1 MAAQHNLYIDQGADF
16 SAEIGI
22 YDDSNALWDLTGYS
36 GAAKMKKSHYSSTS
50 HAFTVSIGSGK
61 VTLAMTAAA
70 TAAIEQGRYLYDVV
84 ITAAGGTKTRVIEG
98 LITINPGV
106 TLIQKLLYL
115 IDLKY

>member
-50 HAFTVSIGSGK
+50 HAFAVSIGTGK
-61 VTLAMTAAA
+61 VTLSMNAAT
-70 TAAIEQGRYLYDVV
+70 TAAIEAGRYLYDVV
-84 ITAAGGTKTRVIEG
+84 ITASGGTKTRVIEG

-106 TLIQKLLYL
+106 T
-115 IDLKY
+115 